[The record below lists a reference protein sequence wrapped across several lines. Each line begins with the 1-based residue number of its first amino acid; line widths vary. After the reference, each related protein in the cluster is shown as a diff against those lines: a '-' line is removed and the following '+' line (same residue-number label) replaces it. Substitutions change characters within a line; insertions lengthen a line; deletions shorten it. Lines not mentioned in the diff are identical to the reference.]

1 MHRMSLKG
9 CVKLTI
15 LLLLATG
22 CCSCAKQSYINV
34 DYRLP
39 SSTNTLTGRTVF
51 VETRDLR
58 SDTMIFNKAAQEKFE
73 DFTGLFS
80 LSLAMPNDQQKILG
94 AYLLPILFETA
105 LKQRL
110 EKLGVAIAG
119 EPSPTVPVFQ
129 IKISQFHINL
139 ADQKWLAEISYEASL
154 TQDTQLVAR
163 EVVSGSAERLKLM
176 GSGGAEKV
184 IGEIFTEMINRLNI
198 ERLFQQAKL

>member
-9 CVKLTI
+9 YVNLTI

-39 SSTNTLTGRTVF
+39 SDTATLAGRTVF

-58 SDTMIFNKAAQEKFE
+58 SDLAIFNKPAQEKFE

-80 LSLAMPNDQQKILG
+80 LSLEMPNEQQKILG
-94 AYLLPILFETA
+94 AYALPTLFETA

-110 EKLGVAIAG
+110 GKLGVAIAG
-119 EPSPTVPVFQ
+119 EPSPTIPVFQ
-129 IKISQFHINL
+129 IKINQFHINL

-163 EVVSGSAERLKLM
+163 EVVSGSAERLRLM

-198 ERLFQQAKL
+198 ERLFEQAKL

>member
-1 MHRMSLKG
+1 MILKNVTV
-9 CVKLTI
+9 CMKIT
-15 LLLLATG
+15 LLFLVVISCFA
-22 CCSCAKQSYINV
+22 CAKKSYIGV

-39 SSTNTLTGRTVF
+39 SAAKTLAGGTVF

-58 SDTMIFNKAAQEKFE
+58 SDTEIFNKRAKENFE
-73 DFTGLFS
+73 HFTGLFS
-80 LSLAMPNDQQKILG
+80 LSLLMPDDQQKVLG
-94 AYLLPILFETA
+94 AYTLPKLFETA

-110 EKLGVAIAG
+110 QALGVEAAG
-119 EPSPTVPVFQ
+119 ELTSSVPVFQ
-129 IKISQFHINL
+129 ININQFHINL
-139 ADQKWLAEISYEASL
+139 VGQKWMADIGYEASL

-163 EVVSGSAERLKLM
+163 EVVTGSAERLKVM